1 MRDINKDNKFGK
13 VGCRTLSD
21 VYNEALALR
30 ELDKQI
36 TERVQREFSKRK
48 NK

>member
-1 MRDINKDNKFGK
+1 MDINKDHKFGK
-13 VGCRTLSD
+13 VGCRSLSD

-30 ELDKQI
+30 ELDKKI
-36 TERVQREFSKRK
+36 TEAVQSEFSKRD

>member
-1 MRDINKDNKFGK
+1 MRDINKNNKFGK

-21 VYNEALALR
+21 AYNEALALR
-30 ELDKQI
+30 DLDKQI